1 VKPVSQRHW
10 TRDESG
16 SSLILVIFA
25 GVLCAALVI
34 AVSAATSLYLERKR
48 LFSLADAA
56 ALVGAESFS
65 LSSVQVIN
73 GRAEPRLTRTR
84 VQSAVT
90 AFVAT
95 STPPDLHDVRVDSAR
110 TPDGRSAQVT
120 LSTVWHPPVVTFL
133 MPEGLRIDV
142 TSTARSVLWAGF

>member
-1 VKPVSQRHW
+1 VKPVSR
-10 TRDESG
+10 RSVIREESG

-25 GVLCAALVI
+25 GVLCAALVM
-34 AVSAATSLYLERKR
+34 AVSSATSLYLERKR

-65 LSSVQVIN
+65 LSSVQVVN
-73 GRAEPRLTRTR
+73 GHAEPRLTRSR

-90 AFVAT
+90 AFVSK
-95 STPPDLHDVRVDSAR
+95 STPPDLHNVRVDSAR
-110 TPDGRSAQVT
+110 TPDGRSARVT

-133 MPEGLRIDV
+133 MPDGLRIDV
-142 TSTARSVLWAGF
+142 TSTARSVLG